1 MKRLAF
7 RLMKIS
13 IPTILMPVLIYFLR
27 GGKAIVEGL
36 LLWFPL
42 MYILIGVLCNDFLT
56 EGLVPMLL
64 TSAAFLI
71 PINLFFN
78 MGSCV
83 EWVALYIVLGG
94 GSYLIKR
101 LIQRRI
107 QKKRRP
113 SSAK

>member
-7 RLMKIS
+7 KLMKIS
-13 IPTILMPVLIYFLR
+13 IPTLLMPVLIYFMR
-27 GGKAIVEGL
+27 GGKAILEGL
-36 LLWFPL
+36 FLWFPL
-42 MYILIGVLCNDFLT
+42 MYILIGVLCDDFLT
-56 EGLVPMLL
+56 ELLIPMLL

-101 LIQRRI
+101 LIQTK
-107 QKKRRP
+107 QRP
-113 SSAK
+113 SSAEQPQ